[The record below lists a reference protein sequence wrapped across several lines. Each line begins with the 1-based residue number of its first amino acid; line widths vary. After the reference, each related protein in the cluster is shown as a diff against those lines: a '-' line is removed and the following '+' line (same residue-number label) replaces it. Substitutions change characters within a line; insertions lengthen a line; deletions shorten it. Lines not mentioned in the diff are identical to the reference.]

1 MSLYVSLFFSSLGF
15 IALRAFQQLNV
26 QHDRYLWVPP
36 VTMLMAVCEVLAI
49 TAIVK
54 AGSVYAAI
62 PMTFGGVLG
71 CWFSMWLH
79 KRMRKGK
86 CNAHA

>member
-1 MSLYVSLFFSSLGF
+1 MHYVILFFTSLSF

-36 VTMLMAVCEVLAI
+36 TTALMAVCEVASI
-49 TAIVK
+49 TTIIK
-54 AGSVYAAI
+54 QPTLLSAI
-62 PMTFGGVLG
+62 PMAMGGVLG

-79 KRMRKGK
+79 KRMRK
-86 CNAHA
+86 

>member
-1 MSLYVSLFFSSLGF
+1 MNLHVSLFISSMCF

-36 VTMLMAVCEVLAI
+36 VTAMMAVCEVLSIA
-49 TAIVK
+49 AVVK
-54 AGSVYAAI
+54 VASLTAAI
-62 PMTFGGVLG
+62 PMALGGVLG

-79 KRMRKGK
+79 KCMRQGK
-86 CNAHA
+86 CNANN

>member
-1 MSLYVSLFFSSLGF
+1 MMHFTLFITSLGF

-26 QHDRYLWVPP
+26 QHDRFAWVP
-36 VTMLMAVCEVLAI
+36 VVSYAMAVCEVTLVTKIMAS
-49 TAIVK
+49 
-54 AGSVYAAI
+54 GSIAAAMPI
-62 PMTFGGVLG
+62 GTGAFLG

-86 CNAHA
+86 CNAH

>member
-1 MSLYVSLFFSSLGF
+1 MSLYIGLFFASLGF

-36 VTMLMAVCEVLAI
+36 VTTLMAICEVYAI
-49 TAIVK
+49 TAIVS
-54 AGSVYAAI
+54 AASLYAAI

-79 KRMRKGK
+79 KRLRAGK
-86 CNAHA
+86 CKAH

>member
-1 MSLYVSLFFSSLGF
+1 MMYITLFFTSILF

-36 VTMLMAVCEVLAI
+36 CTALMATVEVLSI
-49 TAIVK
+49 TTIVK
-54 AGSVYAAI
+54 SGTLMAAI
-62 PMTFGGVLG
+62 PLACGGVLG

-79 KRMRKGK
+79 KRLRKAK
-86 CNAHA
+86 Q

>member
-1 MSLYVSLFFSSLGF
+1 MYLTLFLTSLTF

-36 VTMLMAVCEVLAI
+36 TTALMAVVEVLAI
-49 TAIVK
+49 TTIAK
-54 AGSVYAAI
+54 DGTLLAAV
-62 PMTFGGVLG
+62 PMAAGGVIG

-79 KRMRKGK
+79 KRMRNRTYTEVK
-86 CNAHA
+86 